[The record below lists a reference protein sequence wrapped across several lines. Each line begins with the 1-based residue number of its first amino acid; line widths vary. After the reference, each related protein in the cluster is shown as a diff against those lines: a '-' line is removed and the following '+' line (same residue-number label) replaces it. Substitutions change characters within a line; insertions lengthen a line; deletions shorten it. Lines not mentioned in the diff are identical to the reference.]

1 MKKEM
6 KKKCVTITPEQDEK
20 IRAIQVR
27 RTMQEHKTVSFS
39 KVIQSVITE
48 GLKHIR

>member
-1 MKKEM
+1 M
-6 KKKCVTITPEQDEK
+6 KKKCVTITDDQDDK

-27 RTMQEHKTVSFS
+27 RTIQEHKTVSFS

-48 GLKHIR
+48 GLKHVR